1 MSDKEEIRILVEIY
15 PDAVCRRD
23 EKDCSSTWHED
34 AVWDLGSMPPVE
46 GKKAIVELWVQAMSG
61 FPFAGQLIQNG
72 TVDVDGDKATGRWY
86 ITEHLQ
92 FAEKDDAGNSTGM
105 FNIGVYQDR
114 YIKENG
120 EWLFS
125 ERHYGVLY
133 NDGGKGNMSGTV
145 NPYPEL
151 IK

>member
-1 MSDKEEIRILVEIY
+1 MSDKEEIRNLVEKY
-15 PDAVCRRD
+15 ADAVCRRD
-23 EKDCSSTWHED
+23 EKDWSSTWHED

-92 FAEKDDAGNSTGM
+92 FAEKDDAGNPTGM

-114 YIKENG
+114 YVKENG

>member
-1 MSDKEEIRILVEIY
+1 MSDKEEIRNLVEKY
-15 PDAVCRRD
+15 ADAVCRRD
-23 EKDCSSTWHED
+23 EKDWSSTWHEN

-72 TVDVDGDKATGRWY
+72 TVEVDGDKATGRWY

-92 FAEKDDAGNSTGM
+92 FAEKDDAGNPTGM

-114 YIKENG
+114 
-120 EWLFS
+120 LS
-125 ERHYGVLY
+125 
-133 NDGGKGNMSGTV
+133 
-145 NPYPEL
+145 L
-151 IK
+151 IHI

>member
-1 MSDKEEIRILVEIY
+1 MAYVAGDGNKNFVVLDGKEGQAFDDVF
-15 PDAVCRRD
+15 
-23 EKDCSSTWHED
+23 
-34 AVWDLGSMPPVE
+34 DLRFSPVGSRLAYVARQ
-46 GKKAIVELWVQAMSG
+46 GLDFFV
-61 FPFAGQLIQNG
+61 
-72 TVDVDGDKATGRWY
+72 VDGDKATGRWY

-92 FAEKDDAGNSTGM
+92 FAEKDDAGNPTGM

-114 YIKENG
+114 YVRENG